1 MRKRVPSGEERELF
15 EEVLKDTKPL
25 KGKTR
30 LRVKTPKPDK
40 PAPPPKPV
48 AAPKL
53 ELPAPR
59 PRTGPSGL
67 DGRTADRLRRGQLE
81 PEARLDLHGLTE
93 AAAHRA
99 LLVFVK
105 GAQARGLKL
114 VLVVTGKGAREDA
127 ADAPFGM
134 ELARRPRGVLKMM
147 TPRWLRERDLEHLVA
162 DVRNAHRRH
171 GGEGAL
177 YVYLRKRTS

>member
-1 MRKRVPSGEERELF
+1 MKKRLPSGEERELF
-15 EEVLKDTKPL
+15 EEVLKDAKPL

-30 LRVKTPKPDK
+30 PRGKVAKPDK
-40 PAPPPKPV
+40 APAAVKPV
-48 AAPKL
+48 PPI
-53 ELPAPR
+53 ELPPAR
-59 PRTGPSGL
+59 LRTGPSGL

-93 AAAHRA
+93 ASAHRA
-99 LLVFVK
+99 LLTFVK

-114 VLVVTGKGAREDA
+114 VLVVTGKGVREDV

-162 DVRNAHRRH
+162 VVRNAHRRH

-177 YVYLRKRTS
+177 YVYLRKRVS

>member
-1 MRKRVPSGEERELF
+1 MPSGEERELF
-15 EEVLKDTKPL
+15 EDVLKDAKPL
-25 KGKTR
+25 KGKAR
-30 LRVKTPKPDK
+30 SRVKTPKHDK
-40 PAPPPKPV
+40 PALQPKPV
-48 AAPKL
+48 ASPKL
-53 ELPAPR
+53 ELPPPC

-93 AAAHRA
+93 ASAHRA
-99 LLVFVK
+99 LVTFVK
-105 GAQARGLKL
+105 GAQARGMKL
-114 VLVVTGKGAREDA
+114 VLVVTGKGVREDI

-177 YVYLRKRTS
+177 YVYLRKRVV